1 MSTIAEFLG
10 SLDGRAF
17 VDGEAALADVLRAAL
32 DPTPV
37 VGKLPDDPPY
47 PIVRVQRISG
57 SPSSTLPT
65 FLDSLRCQVDVYADS
80 KAVARS
86 IVDRARYVC
95 AQLANVMTPHG
106 LIAGA
111 ALNAEAYDPDFD
123 FVPPKDRYRFDVTIG
138 TRVGQP
144 PAGVKATNQP
154 EGETL
159 P

>member
-10 SLDGRAF
+10 GLPALAF

-47 PIVRVQRISG
+47 PIVRVQRLMG
-57 SPSSTLPT
+57 SPLVTLPT
-65 FLDSLRCQVDVYADS
+65 FLDVLRCQVDVYADS

-86 IVDRARYVC
+86 IADTARYVC

-106 LIAGA
+106 LIAGCE
-111 ALNAEAYDPDFD
+111 LNSLGYQADMD
-123 FVPPKDRYRFDVTIG
+123 FVPPKERYRFDVTIS
-138 TRVGQP
+138 TRVGKP
-144 PAGVKATNQP
+144 PARSTTS

-159 P
+159 R